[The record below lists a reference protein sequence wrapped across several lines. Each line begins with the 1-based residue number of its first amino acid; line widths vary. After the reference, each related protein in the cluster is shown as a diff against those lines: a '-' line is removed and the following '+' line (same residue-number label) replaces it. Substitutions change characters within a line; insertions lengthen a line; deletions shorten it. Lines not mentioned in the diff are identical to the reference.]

1 MQAPHC
7 QTKYGFCGQM
17 IKKIVSILIVLC
29 FLLFAG
35 CVEYTNSEMEDS
47 GVVQDD
53 VNTSELQGDLDNLS
67 INGTGPKTVIVY
79 LENYEFDPYLVTIST
94 GDTVK
99 WVKKDHPAQIIKS
112 NLFQSPTMRDGD
124 NFSFTFEEPGNY
136 DYQIV
141 THPWTPGGIVVVE

>member
-1 MQAPHC
+1 
-7 QTKYGFCGQM
+7 M
-17 IKKIVSILIVLC
+17 IKKIFAILMVFCIL
-29 FLLFAG
+29 FLSG
-35 CVEYTNSEMEDS
+35 CVESAPEGEGAEAVQEDIS
-47 GVVQDD
+47 NASDQGG
-53 VNTSELQGDLDNLS
+53 NTDEAN
-67 INGTGPKTVIVY
+67 INDTSSKTVIVF
-79 LENYEFDPYLVTIST
+79 LENYEFDPYLVTISA